1 MEFTKK
7 TTGTRDLHIH
17 FNKLVNEQSR
27 GDLLDRIAALNDT
40 DTGLM
45 FYELLGFMRGRMKQ
59 NNLGVEANHTRVV
72 LAMEQVEDTT
82 IRYFLEE
89 PVQMIKL
96 TGLLANLNTEI
107 CMAYSTTCPDARQ
120 RFDRGYPQE
129 MAEIAA
135 LVDHALDLPNRIMRN
150 GRKKGSMQKMQL
162 QSASAKLQGLA
173 KTSP

>member
-7 TTGTRDLHIH
+7 TAGTRDLHMH
-17 FNKLVNEQSR
+17 FNMLVNEQSR
-27 GDLLDRIAALNDT
+27 GDLLDRIAALNDN

-45 FYELLGFMRGRMKQ
+45 FYELLGFMRGRIKQ
-59 NNLGVEANHTRVV
+59 NDLGVEANHTRVV
-72 LAMEQVEDTT
+72 LAIEQVEEVT

-89 PVQMIKL
+89 PAQMIKL

-107 CMAYSTTCPDARQ
+107 CMAYSATCQGARQ

-129 MAEIAA
+129 MGEIAA
-135 LVDHALDLPNRIMRN
+135 LVDHALDLPNRIMRKS
-150 GRKKGSMQKMQL
+150 RKKGSMQKMQL
-162 QSASAKLQGLA
+162 QSASTKLQGLA